1 MICARAFNGYST
13 RHGRS
18 PPCERTRE
26 EKKLVGL
33 LSKHAQ
39 SQPGSLTTAA
49 PQATWANCN
58 CRTLWQA
65 FSFSRARESAAE
77 RVVRFSPQPPSSPTF
92 GWRWVEPPLV
102 WLPRRMACL
111 PLLPPIPLPSQSNL
125 SVFPPFTDGP
135 QKRALQCLGVVSV
148 GVEGG
153 RCTFSSITFILWVP
167 SIASSLPKIGLP
179 FLSNTF
185 ALFPPCS
192 SLARSSPFW
201 LTASREILLR
211 EARGGRPSR

>member
-1 MICARAFNGYST
+1 MHVRLTGTPLGTDARRPVS
-13 RHGRS
+13 GR
-18 PPCERTRE
+18 
-26 EKKLVGL
+26 EKKKSWSASSASTLSPSLGL
-33 LSKHAQ
+33 SRLLRHKRHELTATVAPSGRRFLSVERASLPQ
-39 SQPGSLTTAA
+39 SA
-49 PQATWANCN
+49 WF
-58 CRTLWQA
+58 A
-65 FSFSRARESAAE
+65 F
-77 RVVRFSPQPPSSPTF
+77 PPNLHPPPPSAGVELNRRWF
-92 GWRWVEPPLV
+92 DCRGGWLACLSYPPPL
-102 WLPRRMACL
+102 
-111 PLLPPIPLPSQSNL
+111 PLPSQSNL

-135 QKRALQCLGVVSV
+135 QKRALQSLGVVSV